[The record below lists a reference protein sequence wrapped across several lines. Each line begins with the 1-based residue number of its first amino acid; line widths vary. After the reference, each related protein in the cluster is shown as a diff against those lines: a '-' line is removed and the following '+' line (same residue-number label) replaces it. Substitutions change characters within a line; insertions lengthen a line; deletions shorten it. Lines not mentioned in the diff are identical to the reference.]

1 MAKWMTKAVSLF
13 LATICFVKY
22 GVPFESKNIAKYG
35 LMFVSKVYDRIEII
49 SATVVIRNSGLP

>member
-1 MAKWMTKAVSLF
+1 MTKAVSLF
-13 LATICFVKY
+13 LAPICFVKY